1 MTARLAFSVLI
12 IYKKKSQLRL
22 LRFCIRWSLTPLK
35 RLTVRTIIPFI
46 RIILWFFL
54 FSKKKWRISSVT
66 LHSQDVNNQKLAN
79 KKVTRK
85 TQEKGGKPY
94 IFIFKLFRSF
104 QQPFRLLF
112 CFVFLILFINIIT
125 RGIVLS
131 YCCKN
136 IDDFA
141 RSSVFFL
148 NIGLARVSDT
158 RLD

>member
-1 MTARLAFSVLI
+1 MTARLAFSLLI

-22 LRFCIRWSLTPLK
+22 LRFCIRWFLTPLK

-54 FSKKKWRISSVT
+54 FSEKKTRISSVT

-79 KKVTRK
+79 KVTRK
-85 TQEKGGKPY
+85 TQEKGAKPY

-112 CFVFLILFINIIT
+112 CFVLLILFIIIIT
-125 RGIVLS
+125 WGIVL
-131 YCCKN
+131 
-136 IDDFA
+136 IHIAA
-141 RSSVFFL
+141 RKSTISRAHQYFF
-148 NIGLARVSDT
+148 
-158 RLD
+158 

>member
-22 LRFCIRWSLTPLK
+22 LRFCVRWSLTPLK
-35 RLTVRTIIPFI
+35 RLAVRTIIPFI

-54 FSKKKWRISSVT
+54 FSKKKTRISSVT

-85 TQEKGGKPY
+85 TQEKGGKPH

-112 CFVFLILFINIIT
+112 CFVFLILFIIIIT
-125 RGIVLS
+125 WGIVLIHIS
-131 YCCKN
+131 
-136 IDDFA
+136 A
-141 RSSVFFL
+141 RKSTIWRAHQYFFL
-148 NIGLARVSDT
+148 T
-158 RLD
+158 

>member
-54 FSKKKWRISSVT
+54 FSEKKTRISSVT

-79 KKVTRK
+79 KVTRK
-85 TQEKGGKPY
+85 TQEKGAKPY

-148 NIGLARVSDT
+148 NIGLARVRDT

>member
-54 FSKKKWRISSVT
+54 FSEKKNKDLWRDLI
-66 LHSQDVNNQKLAN
+66 HPQYVNNQKSAN

-104 QQPFRLLF
+104 QRPFRLLF
-112 CFVFLILFINIIT
+112 CFVFLILFIIIIT
-125 RGIVLS
+125 WGIVL
-131 YCCKN
+131 
-136 IDDFA
+136 IHIAA
-141 RSSVFFL
+141 RESTISRAHQYFF
-148 NIGLARVSDT
+148 
-158 RLD
+158 

>member
-22 LRFCIRWSLTPLK
+22 LRFCVRWSLTPLK

-54 FSKKKWRISSVT
+54 FSKKKTTISSVT

-112 CFVFLILFINIIT
+112 CFVFLILFIIIIT
-125 RGIVLS
+125 WGIVL
-131 YCCKN
+131 
-136 IDDFA
+136 IHIAA
-141 RSSVFFL
+141 RKSTISRAHQNFFL
-148 NIGLARVSDT
+148 T
-158 RLD
+158 